1 MNKTGKRGASKTS
14 IIVIVVAIIVLCMI
28 GIAIYLSYDKTQQ
41 NIVINEINNINE
53 TKNIDQTIKSKGK
66 YAILEKGLKDYL
78 NEYLTKTN
86 ELANEYSNTTTDNAL
101 SIENISQDG
110 PDFTKTKESIKN
122 LKNKEQEVKSA
133 LENMTTEEYIN
144 NKANE
149 LNLSEKYT
157 NIYTTALNLKEDVNN
172 ISDMISK
179 YDEYLS
185 TIENMLNFLTN
196 NKDYWSV
203 SQNKILFTKSDLL
216 TQYNENLN
224 KIETAQSNLQVITN

>member
-1 MNKTGKRGASKTS
+1 MNKTGKKGASKTS
-14 IIVIVVAIIVLCMI
+14 IIIIVVAIIVLCMI

-86 ELANEYSNTTTDNAL
+86 ELANEYSNTTIDNAL

-133 LENMTTEEYIN
+133 LENMTAEEYIN

-224 KIETAQSNLQVITN
+224 KIEIAQSNLQVITN

>member
-53 TKNIDQTIKSKGK
+53 TKNIDQTIKSKAK
-66 YAILEKGLKDYL
+66 YAILEKELKDYL

-86 ELANEYSNTTTDNAL
+86 ELANEYSNTTIDNAL